1 MYFLPENSIYL
12 LEIYKNMIHIDG
24 TTQTLLFPKN
34 IDGVGPFSLIF
45 HSELSQ
51 KNYSFT
57 NLSDEGSRGYL
68 TFTIN
73 TSMISPGEYNYS
85 ILDYE
90 GTEVGKGL
98 AVCDVEESN
107 PTVKFYEIN
116 STVKEYVPKYRP
128 TEPMRVFVPFAV
140 DSSATTISFKMVSA
154 LPWAMTVYNDGRQ
167 IGETIYGSSGTTEG
181 EIEIPENLTKDSVI
195 YEFAYGDEDGEYSF
209 ETNVIQR
216 GIPFSVSISCD
227 AKIPFSATTIPFE
240 VRYSEFNTMR
250 IGWVSLF
257 KNGEKVD
264 EIAYGRYPLV
274 FASSFTINENTTEE
288 PINYELQ
295 VKTDSSPLYE
305 SVSASTT
312 CIQENE
318 NIYLKKR
325 FTIEML
331 EPGDI
336 EWDATSIFY
345 SLNGE
350 DGYQLDHGVFGL
362 DEGDIV
368 EFYVNEDTPNQSFQ
382 DKTIISTGEFK
393 VYGNIMSLLYVDYA
407 TATTLNV
414 ARQFQRLLSGNA
426 HKLLYAGDLRLPAT
440 TLSDFCYMSMLAG
453 CRSLLTVPSLPAT
466 TLTQSCYAYMFSYTA
481 IREAPALPAT
491 TLASACYSNMF
502 EGCINLENAP
512 ELPAKTLTLVCYN
525 SIFYGCTNLHY
536 VKCLATDISAVNC
549 TNGWLSGVSETGTFV
564 KSPNMVSWTTG
575 VNGIPSGWE
584 IENDNN

>member
-1 MYFLPENSIYL
+1 MYFLPKNSIYL
-12 LEIYKNMIHIDG
+12 LEIYKKMIHIDG

-34 IDGVGPFSLIF
+34 IDGAGPFSLIF

-128 TEPMRVFVPFAV
+128 TEPMKVFVPFAI

-154 LPWAMTVYNDGRQ
+154 LPWAMTVYNAGQQ

-181 EIEIPENLTKDSVI
+181 EIEIPENLTKDPVI

-240 VRYSEFNTMR
+240 VRYSEYNSMR

-264 EIAYGRYPLV
+264 EIAYGRYPYV

-288 PINYELQ
+288 PVNYELQ

-312 CIQENE
+312 CIQENSPD
-318 NIYLKKR
+318 YSHQR
-325 FTIEML
+325 FTVEML
-331 EPGDI
+331 EDGDI
-336 EWDATSIFY
+336 EWDGNGYNYYDIIR
-345 SLNGE
+345 NGE
-350 DGYQLDHGVFGL
+350 IYEEASQLDHGVFGL
-362 DEGDIV
+362 LRGDKV
-368 EFYVNEDTPNQSFQ
+368 EFYLQQ
-382 DKTIISTGEFK
+382 DIPFGYNGKSIHSLAK
-393 VYGNIMSLLYVDYA
+393 HNVSGNIMSLLYANYDNQ
-407 TATTLNV
+407 TTIPFTNAL
-414 ARQFQRLLSGNA
+414 ADMFSGDTGLISAEN
-426 HKLLYAGDLRLPAT
+426 LELPAT
-440 TLSDFCYMSMLAG
+440 TLKDGCYN
-453 CRSLLTVPSLPAT
+453 R
-466 TLTQSCYAYMFSYTA
+466 MFSGCTSLTTA
-481 IREAPALPAT
+481 PELPAT
-491 TLASACYSNMF
+491 TLAPGCYFDMF
-502 EGCINLENAP
+502 AGCTSLEKAP
-512 ELPAKTLTLVCYN
+512 ELPATTLVERCYTQM
-525 SIFYGCTNLHY
+525 FYRCSNLKY
-536 VKCLATDISAVNC
+536 VKCLATDNSA
-549 TNGWLSGVSETGTFV
+549 TDSTYWWLSRTSRTGTFI
-564 KSPNMVSWTTG
+564 KETNMTDWTTG
-575 VNGIPSGWE
+575 ANGIPSGWTV
-584 IENDNN
+584 ENTTLYR